1 MKKINT
7 KELRS
12 IQRKIAKEVKTSD
25 ELKKED
31 IRKIAGFDTAFLG
44 DKIICAAIVYDL
56 ITGQVIEKKHT
67 VTKTPMPYIAGYLA
81 FREGPAIMQT
91 YYSLET
97 EPEIMMIQG
106 HGASHPLKCG
116 LASYVGVELG
126 KATIGVAKKILVGE
140 IKDGKI
146 IILNETRGEEVVTKE
161 HAKPLY
167 VSSGN
172 LVSLKTAVDLVK
184 KYTIDPH
191 KMPEPL
197 HFAHKYAKEII
208 DEMKKSKETR
218 AINSKPLVS
227 YAESQT

>member
-7 KELRS
+7 KELRDV
-12 IQRKIAKEVKTSD
+12 QRKIAKEVRTSD
-25 ELKKED
+25 ELKKEE

-44 DKIICAAIVYDL
+44 DKIICAAIVYD
-56 ITGQVIEKKHT
+56 IATGQVIEKKHT
-67 VTKTPMPYIAGYLA
+67 VTKTPMPYIPGYLA

-106 HGASHPLKCG
+106 HGVSHPLKCG
-116 LASYVGVELG
+116 LASYVGAELG

-140 IKDGKI
+140 IKDGKL
-146 IILNETRGEEVVTKE
+146 IILNETRGEELITKE
-161 HAKPLY
+161 YAKPLY
-167 VSSGN
+167 VSAGN
-172 LVSLKTAVDLVK
+172 LVSLKTAVDLVR

-197 HFAHKYAKEII
+197 HFAHKYAKEILE
-208 DEMKKSKETR
+208 EMKIKNTKAQAAS
-218 AINSKPLVS
+218 ASC
-227 YAESQT
+227 AGSQTSA

>member
-12 IQRKIAKEVKTSD
+12 VQRKIAKEVRTSD
-25 ELKKED
+25 ELKKEE

-44 DKIICAAIVYDL
+44 DKIICAAIIYD
-56 ITGQVIEKKHT
+56 ISTGQVIEKKHT
-67 VTKTPMPYIAGYLA
+67 LTKTPMPYIPGYLA
-81 FREGPAIMQT
+81 FRKGPAIMQT
-91 YYSLET
+91 YYSLEI
-97 EPEIMMIQG
+97 EPEIMMIPG
-106 HGASHPLKCG
+106 HGVSHPLKCG

-126 KATIGVAKKILVGE
+126 KATIGVAKKILAGE
-140 IKDGKI
+140 VKDRKI
-146 IILNETRGEEVVTKE
+146 MILNETRGEEVRTKE

-167 VSSGN
+167 VSAGH

-197 HFAHKYAKEII
+197 HFAHKYAKEIF
-208 DEMKKSKETR
+208 ESMKKIKATD
-218 AINSKPLVS
+218 SKPLIS
-227 YAESQT
+227 CAESQTLA

>member
-12 IQRKIAKEVKTSD
+12 VQYKIAKEVRTSD

-31 IRKIAGFDTAFLG
+31 IKKIAGFDTAFLG
-44 DKIICAAIVYDL
+44 DKIICAAIVYD
-56 ITGQVIEKKHT
+56 IATGQVIEKKHT
-67 VTKTPMPYIAGYLA
+67 VTKTPMPYIPGYLA

-97 EPEIMMIQG
+97 EPEVMMIQG
-106 HGASHPLKCG
+106 HGVSHPLKCG

-140 IKDGKI
+140 VKNGKL
-146 IILNETRGEEVVTKE
+146 IILNETRGEELITKE

-167 VSSGN
+167 VSSGH
-172 LVSLKTAVDLVK
+172 LVSLKTAVDLVR

-191 KMPEPL
+191 KMPEPM
-197 HFAHKYAKEII
+197 HFAHKYAKEIL
-208 DEMKKSKETR
+208 DELKAKIEKITISS
-218 AINSKPLVS
+218 A
-227 YAESQT
+227 A